1 VRLDQL
7 TAVVRLGRRLQDRG
21 VTADAVNTLAQQL
34 EEGRPLVTPAAFGF
48 DPEVQQAVQQFES
61 VSFEPAER
69 ADAAAKLRS
78 LPVLPAGT
86 RVPVLVFV
94 HGIFSTAFTAFR
106 EMYRD
111 FASAGRYWCALFDY
125 DFHAEM
131 RANGALLA
139 SSLADLNDRCDVTL
153 ICHSM
158 GGLIGRLAVLSGTAP
173 SIRRVLMIGTPNF
186 GALRTAQLGLLSQLA
201 LAATGVVYGVFR
213 KPGIRDLTRVA
224 EVFRDLVEEG
234 AHHSDDVEY
243 VTIPGAYFHEGRRIY
258 EIGNWGEWQLWS
270 AAFAALNLGSEF
282 LTAMQ
287 PLWKVGLEKPHDGIV
302 ERRSN
307 CFVPAGPGRH
317 SEKNG
322 VLSNS
327 SKFGRTY
334 IHVEHAAADRLTHV
348 LIQHDPDIIALVR
361 SILEAPTLL
370 DWYDGLTREQLRRLD
385 ITFP

>member
-1 VRLDQL
+1 MRLHQL
-7 TAVVRLGRRLQDRG
+7 TGVVRLGRQLQARG
-21 VTADAVNTLAQQL
+21 VTADAIDTLAQQL
-34 EEGRPLVTPAAFGF
+34 EEGKPLVTPVPFGL
-48 DPEVQQAVQQFES
+48 DQEVFQAVTQFES
-61 VSFEPAER
+61 IAFEPDER

-78 LPVLPAGT
+78 LPRLPAGT
-86 RVPVLVFV
+86 RLPVLVFV
-94 HGIFSTAFTAFR
+94 HGIFSTASAAFR

-111 FASAGRYWCALFDY
+111 FVSEGRCWCALFDY
-125 DFHAEM
+125 DFNGEM
-131 RANGALLA
+131 RANGNLLA
-139 SSLADLNDRCDVTL
+139 SGLADLNDGCEVTL

-158 GGLIGRLAVLSGTAP
+158 GGLIGRLAVLSGKAP

-201 LAATGVVYGVFR
+201 LAATGIVYGVFR
-213 KPGIRDLTRVA
+213 KPGIRDLTRIA
-224 EVFRDLVEEG
+224 EVFRDPVEEG
-234 AHHSDDVEY
+234 AQHSDDVEY

-282 LTAMQ
+282 LTAVQ

-327 SKFGRTY
+327 AKFGRTY
-334 IHVEHAAADRLTHV
+334 IHVEHDAADRLTHV

-361 SILEAPTLL
+361 TILQAPTLL
-370 DWYDGLTREQLRRLD
+370 DWYNGLTREQLRRLD